1 MHRRLGEEKY
11 CNVLQITGTETST
24 FYIIFPIN
32 LIRKLPVQSICNK
45 YERYPTALY
54 CDVLCFQLFK
64 PLGKD
69 EMIKVEEIEALSDKK
84 RVMRARL
91 SWLM

>member
-1 MHRRLGEEKY
+1 MEYLVVKKLTEKVARVQY
-11 CNVLQITGTETST
+11 WCSVL
-24 FYIIFPIN
+24 
-32 LIRKLPVQSICNK
+32 LML
-45 YERYPTALY
+45 LY
-54 CDVLCFQLFK
+54 FQLFQ
-64 PLGKD
+64 PLGRD